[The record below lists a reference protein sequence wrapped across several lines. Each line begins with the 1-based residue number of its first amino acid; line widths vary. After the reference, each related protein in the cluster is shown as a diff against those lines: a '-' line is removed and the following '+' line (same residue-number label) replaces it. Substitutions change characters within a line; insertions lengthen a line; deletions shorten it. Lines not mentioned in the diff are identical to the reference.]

1 MADCSNNPKAEESI
15 VERMVGMITEYVVVA
30 TVAMMTLVSM
40 LRLWGLVS

>member
-1 MADCSNNPKAEESI
+1 MADCSNNSNADESV
-15 VERMVGMITEYVVVA
+15 VERIVGMITEYVVVA